1 MSHGL
6 NIAIAIEHVH
16 IIANVISSKNC
27 DFFLLS
33 THIVLKY
40 S

>member
-16 IIANVISSKNC
+16 IIANVIASKNC
-27 DFFLLS
+27 DFFFIEHPHS
-33 THIVLKY
+33 IEV
-40 S
+40 